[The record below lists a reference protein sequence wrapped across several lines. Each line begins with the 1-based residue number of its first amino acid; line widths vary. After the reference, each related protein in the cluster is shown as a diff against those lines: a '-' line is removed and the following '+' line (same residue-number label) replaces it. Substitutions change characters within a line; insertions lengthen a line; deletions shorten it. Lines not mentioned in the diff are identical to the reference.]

1 MNDVDNHVGDLI
13 SGYLDGELTQQERQL
28 VQLHVERCDQCKGAL
43 DDLRALQKRV
53 GDAKLKT
60 IGEDNRRETMDDVA
74 VRSAKGLGW
83 LLLITGAL
91 LGVGY
96 GVFEFMTDPEVGMLE
111 KVAAGVIYLGLGG
124 LFFSVLRQR
133 LIERKSDKYTDVGI

>member
-1 MNDVDNHVGDLI
+1 
-13 SGYLDGELTQQERQL
+13 
-28 VQLHVERCDQCKGAL
+28 
-43 DDLRALQKRV
+43 
-53 GDAKLKT
+53 
-60 IGEDNRRETMDDVA
+60 
-74 VRSAKGLGW
+74 
-83 LLLITGAL
+83 LITGAL

-133 LIERKSDKYTDVGI
+133 LIERKSDKYTDVEI